1 MRGQPTSPYS
11 YSAHGSSPPEILT
24 VELQRFGNIHRAGG
38 LDRQRQGVAAP
49 DKSYDLLHK
58 VTQHVSSTSSPSDLS
73 HSLQMQGQVAEIIY
87 NHDPSLSKAEVE
99 ALSEK
104 DPERA
109 PAKEPLEPESNIVT
123 VLILGQKGDRILLPK
138 GVMALRCP
146 RHRRSSS
153 SQDPH

>member
-1 MRGQPTSPYS
+1 
-11 YSAHGSSPPEILT
+11 
-24 VELQRFGNIHRAGG
+24 
-38 LDRQRQGVAAP
+38 
-49 DKSYDLLHK
+49 
-58 VTQHVSSTSSPSDLS
+58 
-73 HSLQMQGQVAEIIY
+73 MQGQVAEIIY

-123 VLILGQKGDRILLPK
+123 VLILGQKGDMILLPK

-153 SQDPH
+153 SQEPH